1 MGEHRWLL
9 RDFCRGKLARVT
21 SAEPCANWIGN
32 GEQGEEEKGCAV
44 RGLLSSLGEKFLRL
58 GRWR

>member
-1 MGEHRWLL
+1 MAVEGFLQG
-9 RDFCRGKLARVT
+9 DAVT

-32 GEQGEEEKGCAV
+32 WEQGEEEKGCAV
-44 RGLLSSLGEKFLRL
+44 RGLLSSRGEKFLRL